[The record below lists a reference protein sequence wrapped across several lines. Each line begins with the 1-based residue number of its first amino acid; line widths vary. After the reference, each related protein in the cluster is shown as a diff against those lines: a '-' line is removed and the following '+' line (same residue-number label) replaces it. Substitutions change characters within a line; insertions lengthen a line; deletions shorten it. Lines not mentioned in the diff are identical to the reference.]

1 MDEEAEQTA
10 CPNKLGGQING
21 EDRQLITEKLQL
33 TPSPSDSQLTTGGL
47 CDSQLGNVT
56 AAHIPAPAPVSAA
69 HVPTPAPVSSRVPSP
84 APAPAPFTAAPV
96 PAPAPAQAQAS
107 VPAPALAPAVIS
119 HLTVSQQHPEG
130 KLIRNKSSFVYLWVN
145 LYNTGWT
152 IQYKGRERVK
162 TKRNCNYNCHYNI

>member
-56 AAHIPAPAPVSAA
+56 AAHIPAPAPVSS
-69 HVPTPAPVSSRVPSP
+69 PVPSP
-84 APAPAPFTAAPV
+84 DPASTPFTAAPV
-96 PAPAPAQAQAS
+96 PAPAAAQAQAS

-152 IQYKGRERVK
+152 IQYKGRESENEEK
-162 TKRNCNYNCHYNI
+162 LQL

>member
-1 MDEEAEQTA
+1 MEEEAEQTA

-56 AAHIPAPAPVSAA
+56 AAH
-69 HVPTPAPVSSRVPSP
+69 VPTPAPVSSPVPSP
-84 APAPAPFTAAPV
+84 APASTPFTAAPD

-152 IQYKGRERVK
+152 IQYKGRESENEEK
-162 TKRNCNYNCHYNI
+162 LQL

>member
-56 AAHIPAPAPVSAA
+56 AAHVPAPAPVSS
-69 HVPTPAPVSSRVPSP
+69 PVPSP
-84 APAPAPFTAAPV
+84 APATTPFTAAPD

-152 IQYKGRERVK
+152 IQYKGRESENEEK
-162 TKRNCNYNCHYNI
+162 LQL